1 MARKKSTPLRGSAD
15 AEPEVDPRDNAL
27 GIAEETAVEAQ
38 VAGGEGAE
46 FDDDLPAESASAA
59 DMRSEAEIEDAAA
72 LGGGLAREIAYERNA
87 DEQRTIETLE
97 ALREMDTGNDIQW
110 RISRIASNDP
120 AFDGFLDTW
129 PSASCTLERIR
140 NKFGPGKYYLYGV
153 RRGRYF
159 AHKVINI
166 AGDAK
171 RPQDSDVSQNNFNV
185 TEFFAQQAARDEAR
199 ERAAQERE
207 ERRRRDERDEDD
219 RRRKNTMEMIT
230 AIGAVVSPIIAAM
243 IGRKDSSAELITAL
257 RPAPAPSPLEM
268 IRLVKEL
275 QEASAPAS
283 REDPLEKAFK
293 LLDFIA
299 DKQPSGGETN
309 WLDIAK
315 EAVKA
320 LGPTVGGAIEA
331 AVTGAA
337 QARMIAAQRA
347 QTGATGGVPA
357 LTGPGAVG
365 PSGAGPGSPS
375 PISRTGS
382 TASALSP
389 AASSALRAAQ
399 SAGTAGN
406 LSTSAPQGGIPP
418 INEGDDSM
426 LALLPLLPWLK
437 GYTEMLLTKAA
448 RGSDTELWASAMFDD
463 LPDNADFESVGIVL
477 SRSDWFNLFKQL
489 DSRVANY
496 EQWFTE
502 LRGHLLELISD
513 ELGVSFAPQTDT
525 GQVKPTKRGAAKV
538 VTVKGPAGGKGP
550 ADGASPARSGEIER
564 PAGPPSLT
572 DVERI
577 E

>member
-1 MARKKSTPLRGSAD
+1 MSRKKPRAQIPD

-27 GIAEETAVEAQ
+27 GIAEETTVGDA
-38 VAGGEGAE
+38 VAGGEAE
-46 FDDDLPAESASAA
+46 ELDDELPSESPAAA
-59 DMRSEAEIEDAAA
+59 DMRSAAEIDDAVA

-87 DEQRTIETLE
+87 EEQRTVETLE
-97 ALREMDTGNDIQW
+97 ALREMDTGNEIQW

-171 RPQDSDVSQNNFNV
+171 RQQDSDVTQNNFNV

-199 ERAAQERE
+199 ERAAEERE
-207 ERRRRDERDEDD
+207 ERRRREQREEDE
-219 RRRKNTMEMIT
+219 RRRKNTLELLSV
-230 AIGAVVSPIIAAM
+230 IGPIVGPIVAAM
-243 IGRKDSSAELITAL
+243 VGRKDSSTELIAAL
-257 RPAPAPSPLEM
+257 KPAPAPSPLEM

-275 QEASAPAS
+275 QEASGPQT

-331 AVTGAA
+331 AMTSAA
-337 QARMIAAQRA
+337 QARMIAAQAAARE
-347 QTGATGGVPA
+347 TTPA
-357 LTGPGAVG
+357 LTG
-365 PSGAGPGSPS
+365 PSGAGPGSARASMTLSGTAPGNS
-375 PISRTGS
+375 PVV
-382 TASALSP
+382 
-389 AASSALRAAQ
+389 SSALRAAQ
-399 SAGTAGN
+399 SAGTAASPSSFSG
-406 LSTSAPQGGIPP
+406 
-418 INEGDDSM
+418 EDDPM
-426 LALLPLLPWLK
+426 MIALLPLLPWLK

-463 LPDNADFESVGIVL
+463 LPDDANFEAVGTML
-477 SRSDWFNLFKQL
+477 ARADWFQLFKQL
-489 DSRVANY
+489 DSRVGNY
-496 EQWFTE
+496 EEWFTE
-502 LRGHLLELISD
+502 LRGYLLELIQ
-513 ELGVSFAPQTDT
+513 EETGIAFAPQTDT
-525 GQVKPTKRGAAKV
+525 GETRTTKRGAARV
-538 VTVKGPAGGKGP
+538 VSVKGP
-550 ADGASPARSGEIER
+550 ADGTRPAAAPAPNGSAQAAPVQPVER

-572 DVERI
+572 GSETSADE
-577 E
+577 